1 MRGRIGIGAF
11 ARSLACGLAFACGL
25 MGAAGLTAGRATA
38 FFLAG
43 LFLAAPF
50 LACCA
55 AFTAALFRTVFRAAF
70 FASRA
75 AALVFATFF
84 VPAFALALRAA
95 GAALCVF
102 AFTLPLFAAFIGL
115 RFLVFLPF
123 AMICRCSEI
132 VSAAWDANE
141 TAPMR
146 QARRDNGRRRGRLLP
161 TGKRLQGLP

>member
-11 ARSLACGLAFACGL
+11 ARSLACGLAKGVVL
-25 MGAAGLTAGRATA
+25 SAGRATA
-38 FFLAG
+38 FFLAAF
-43 LFLAAPF
+43 FLAAPF
-50 LACCA
+50 LAGCA
-55 AFTAALFRTVFRAAF
+55 AFAAALFRTVFRAAF
-70 FASRA
+70 FAGRTA
-75 AALVFATFF
+75 VLVFATFF
-84 VPAFALALRAA
+84 VPAFALVLRAA
-95 GAALCVF
+95 GAALRVF